1 MGATVELV
9 GRGVHVPA
17 GRGHAHRRRV
27 LTALAL
33 YDPGAARTVAPPSAS
48 AVAEIA
54 VDLG

>member
-1 MGATVELV
+1 
-9 GRGVHVPA
+9 
-17 GRGHAHRRRV
+17 V

-33 YDPGAARTVAPPSAS
+33 YDPGAAHTVAPPSAG